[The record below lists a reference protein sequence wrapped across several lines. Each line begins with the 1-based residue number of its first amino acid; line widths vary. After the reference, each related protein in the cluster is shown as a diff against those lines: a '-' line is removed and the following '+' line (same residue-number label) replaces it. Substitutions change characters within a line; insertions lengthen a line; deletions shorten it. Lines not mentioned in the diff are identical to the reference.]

1 MIPRRRILAAVP
13 AAMAAPGIAAAQG
26 AWPQRQIR
34 LVVPYPPGG
43 ASDIAGRLQAQVL
56 QDGLGVPVV
65 VDNRGGAGG
74 TLGTAHVAQSA
85 PDGYTVMMASPSS
98 HLGAPLLFR
107 TPGYEGVDDFTAIA
121 TFSIGTALVGV
132 NPRLPVQNIQEL
144 IAYARAQPGQLNFG
158 SAGAGGANH
167 MLGVLFMQRTGV
179 ELTHV
184 PYRGAAPA
192 LADLI
197 AGNIQL
203 VFDSFAGII
212 PAVRGGQVRALAV
225 TSAARWPL
233 APELPTVQE
242 QGVSDYDLPSFSG
255 VMGPQRHTG
264 ADRGAHECGDQRR
277 AAEPGARGA
286 PGGQRE
292 HSLPDHP
299 GGVRGVDARAAHC
312 LAGTGAD
319 DGAAAGV
326 GVPGRRTGQDHAAWR
341 HPSRV
346 RQGAAPAGSARRE
359 RPRQALRLAWSIRPA
374 AQDVTKALVEW
385 PSWRDDPAPR
395 GGPIIPRPPAT
406 TSRPRLAAAAAGSS
420 RPAAPRAR

>member
-1 MIPRRRILAAVP
+1 MIPRRRLLAAVP

-56 QDGLGVPVV
+56 QEGLGVPVV

-144 IAYARAQPGQLNFG
+144 IAYARARPGQLNFG

-167 MLGVLFMQRTGV
+167 MLGVLFMQRTRV

-197 AGNIQL
+197 AGNIQV
-203 VFDSFAGII
+203 VFDSFSGII

-233 APELPTVQE
+233 APDLPTVQE
-242 QGVSDYDLPSFSG
+242 QGVPDYDLPSFAA
-255 VMGPQRHTG
+255 VMGP
-264 ADRGAHECGDQRR
+264 RGIP
-277 AAEPGARGA
+277 EPIVARMNA
-286 PGGQRE
+286 
-292 HSLPDHP
+292 
-299 GGVRGVDARAAHC
+299 VIN
-312 LAGTGAD
+312 
-319 DGAAAGV
+319 DG
-326 GVPGRRTGQDHAAWR
+326 
-341 HPSRV
+341 
-346 RQGAAPAGSARRE
+346 
-359 RPRQALRLAWSIRPA
+359 LRNPM
-374 AQDVTKALVEW
+374 LVE
-385 PSWRDDPAPR
+385 
-395 GGPIIPRPPAT
+395 
-406 TSRPRLAAAAAGSS
+406 RLAANGNIPYPTT
-420 RPAAPRAR
+420 PAAFAALMRAQRTVWRDLVRTTGLQPE

>member
-1 MIPRRRILAAVP
+1 MPFMIPRRRLLAAVP

-85 PDGYTVMMASPSS
+85 PDGYTIMMASPSS

-107 TPGYEGVDDFTAIA
+107 TPGYDGVDDFTAIA

-144 IAYARAQPGQLNFG
+144 IAYARARPGQLNFG

-242 QGVSDYDLPSFSG
+242 QGVSNYDLPSFSG
-255 VMGPQRHTG
+255 VMGP
-264 ADRGAHECGDQRR
+264 RGIP
-277 AAEPGARGA
+277 EPIVARMNA
-286 PGGQRE
+286 
-292 HSLPDHP
+292 
-299 GGVRGVDARAAHC
+299 VIN
-312 LAGTGAD
+312 
-319 DGAAAGV
+319 DGLQN
-326 GVPGRRTGQDHAAWR
+326 PT
-341 HPSRV
+341 
-346 RQGAAPAGSARRE
+346 
-359 RPRQALRLAWSIRPA
+359 
-374 AQDVTKALVEW
+374 LVE
-385 PSWRDDPAPR
+385 
-395 GGPIIPRPPAT
+395 
-406 TSRPRLAAAAAGSS
+406 RLAANGNIPYPTTPAEFAALM
-420 RPAAPRAR
+420 RAQRTVWRELVRTTGLQPE

>member
-1 MIPRRRILAAVP
+1 MPFMIPRRRLLAAVP
-13 AAMAAPGIAAAQG
+13 AALAVPGIAAAQG

-85 PDGYTVMMASPSS
+85 PDGYTIMMASPSS

-107 TPGYEGVDDFTAIA
+107 SPGYEGVDDFTAIA

-144 IAYARAQPGQLNFG
+144 IAYARARPGQLNFG

-242 QGVSDYDLPSFSG
+242 QGVSNYDLPSFSG
-255 VMGPQRHTG
+255 VMGP
-264 ADRGAHECGDQRR
+264 RGIP
-277 AAEPGARGA
+277 EPIVARMNAVINEG
-286 PGGQRE
+286 
-292 HSLPDHP
+292 
-299 GGVRGVDARAAHC
+299 
-312 LAGTGAD
+312 
-319 DGAAAGV
+319 
-326 GVPGRRTGQDHAAWR
+326 
-341 HPSRV
+341 
-346 RQGAAPAGSARRE
+346 
-359 RPRQALRLAWSIRPA
+359 LRNPTL
-374 AQDVTKALVEW
+374 LE
-385 PSWRDDPAPR
+385 
-395 GGPIIPRPPAT
+395 
-406 TSRPRLAAAAAGSS
+406 RLAANGNIPYPTT
-420 RPAAPRAR
+420 PAEFTELMRAQRTVWRELVRTTGLQPE